1 MSKLKVGDRVRAIGN
16 VSGYEGPGTVLEVDE
31 GHPTNEYLVRFDSRP
46 ENRIWAENDSVRPL
60 LVASIHIT
68 TDGKTTHAVLKEGGK
83 VTKRAKA
90 ICSPHDEFDFATGA
104 RIAFDRLC
112 TSLAESSTLKGVRE
126 VKRPAKVGEWV
137 RITASKEVRAVNGR
151 VYRVAKGCRPGMLF
165 IEHPDGKRYGDGAA
179 NVGASEYVVLEGYT
193 PEQEKPKY
201 YNGKVVCVD
210 DCGYPDTWTKGRVY
224 VFVDGVT
231 TSDKGWKTSCYKTL
245 EHANGEKGGIWVGS
259 KFIEYKGEA

>member
-1 MSKLKVGDRVRAIGN
+1 MKTLCGETATIRKIWGDGDVELGDWSCEN
-16 VSGYEGPGTVLEVDE
+16 MDVDWQFSVDMIE
-31 GHPTNEYLVRFDSRP
+31 PTSN
-46 ENRIWAENDSVRPL
+46 AT
-60 LVASIHIT
+60 SIHIT

-83 VTKRAKA
+83 VAKRAKA
-90 ICSPHDEFDFATGA
+90 VCSPHDEFDFETGA

-112 TSLAESSTLKGVRE
+112 TSLAENSAFKGIRE

-137 RITASKEVRAVNGR
+137 KFIKDLGGKLTPGSIHR
-151 VYRVAKGCRPGMLF
+151 VESER
-165 IEHPDGKRYGDGAA
+165 DGILCFPCNCICSHHDK
-179 NVGASEYVVLEGYT
+179 YVVLEGYT
-193 PEQEKPKY
+193 PEPEKPKY

-245 EHANGEKGGIWVGS
+245 EHANGEKGGIWIGS
-259 KFIEYKGEA
+259 KFIEFKGEA